1 MRFLKSKKSIYYEEH
16 HDDAEDDVYSIQK
29 IATCVVPD
37 ETIEK
42 EFDGCDILNDI
53 WSTTFDTNQFTQFT
67 PDINPIDGKTIIIIE
82 ETSSID
88 EEQDL
93 LVRMRGSSAS
103 RNGLRTNC
111 CPRPSIKNR
120 IQGSLRTF
128 RQNVRNRINQCTSNT
143 ASIIHNTT
151 NLERKDSFHVVEF
164 MSQNSFDNDKYD
176 DKIYSVSND
185 DSKLHNNKKTRR
197 RYLPRKLHIPVPHRI
212 RNQRSNNI
220 DIGYSC
226 SDSINQCQSN
236 NRFNNKKCVRKRSVT
251 IIEDDCS
258 SIEMDDSVA
267 QFSIPDKL
275 LWS

>member
-37 ETIEK
+37 EAIET

-53 WSTTFDTNQFTQFT
+53 WSTTFDTNQFTT
-67 PDINPIDGKTIIIIE
+67 DINLIDGKTFIIIE

-93 LVRMRGSSAS
+93 LVRMRGSSVS
-103 RNGLRTNC
+103 RNGLRTHC
-111 CPRPSIKNR
+111 CLRSSIKNR

-164 MSQNSFDNDKYD
+164 MSQNSFDNDNYD
-176 DKIYSVSND
+176 DKIYSVLND
-185 DSKLHNNKKTRR
+185 DSKLHNKKTRR
-197 RYLPRKLHIPVPHRI
+197 RYLPRKLHIPVPYRI
-212 RNQRSNNI
+212 RNQRSNI

-226 SDSINQCQSN
+226 SDTINQCQSN
-236 NRFNNKKCVRKRSVT
+236 RFNTKKCVRKRSVT
-251 IIEDDCS
+251 TIEDDCS